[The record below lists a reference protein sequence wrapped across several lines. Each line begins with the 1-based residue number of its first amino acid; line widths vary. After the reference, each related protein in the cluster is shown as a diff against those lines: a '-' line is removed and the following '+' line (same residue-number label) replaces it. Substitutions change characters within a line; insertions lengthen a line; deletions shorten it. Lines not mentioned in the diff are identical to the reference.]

1 VPEADIMGRDGWRTV
16 VGIAHDTHLRTLQ
29 EVSPTVFMPSLQS
42 YWQGYMAI
50 RSDVELSALLPALR
64 AAGREVDPDIA
75 LWSPQTMDQILA
87 KPLAQPRLGA
97 LLMSSFGAVALLLA
111 GIGLFGVMATL
122 VRDQTRELGVRM
134 ALGATP
140 GRVRAEVLRRAGL
153 IAGVGVIFGF
163 VAALLASRLLTA
175 LLFQVSPTDP
185 ISLGVA
191 CLVLLGVAAAA
202 AYLPARRATSI
213 DPAKALRAE

>member
-1 VPEADIMGRDGWRTV
+1 
-16 VGIAHDTHLRTLQ
+16 
-29 EVSPTVFMPSLQS
+29 
-42 YWQGYMAI
+42 
-50 RSDVELSALLPALR
+50 
-64 AAGREVDPDIA
+64 
-75 LWSPQTMDQILA
+75 
-87 KPLAQPRLGA
+87 
-97 LLMSSFGAVALLLA
+97 
-111 GIGLFGVMATL
+111 
-122 VRDQTRELGVRM
+122 M

-140 GRVRAEVLRRAGL
+140 GSVRAEVLRRAGL